1 MKHFQLQQILLFF
14 FKKKKKHAPA
24 QTATNFL
31 YISILSEK
39 KKRNGVHILHCEGT
53 KIGAHSSCS
62 PSCDRPLDRGTRRC
76 QDASCKAETRVATSQ
91 HVFISRRAGCHS
103 CALGAFLRRTAD
115 AHASLAMSLFLFPGI
130 MKNQRLTIWIF
141 FFFFKQRAERRQ
153 QQRERRRVSPE
164 ESGKESQEKKS
175 FKALTWPFLQR
186 SAHML
191 VPSPPLISTW

>member
-1 MKHFQLQQILLFF
+1 MSKF
-14 FKKKKKHAPA
+14 
-24 QTATNFL
+24 
-31 YISILSEK
+31 
-39 KKRNGVHILHCEGT
+39 LHCGGT
-53 KIGAHSSCS
+53 KIGAHSWCS

-76 QDASCKAETRVATSQ
+76 QDASRAAETRVATSQ

-115 AHASLAMSLFLFPGI
+115 APASLAMSLFFFYSLALWKITVLQCRLF
-130 MKNQRLTIWIF
+130 IF
-141 FFFFKQRAERRQ
+141 FNFYFLTERRQ
-153 QQRERRRVSPE
+153 QQRGEEESEHQRSQVRRVR
-164 ESGKESQEKKS
+164 KKS